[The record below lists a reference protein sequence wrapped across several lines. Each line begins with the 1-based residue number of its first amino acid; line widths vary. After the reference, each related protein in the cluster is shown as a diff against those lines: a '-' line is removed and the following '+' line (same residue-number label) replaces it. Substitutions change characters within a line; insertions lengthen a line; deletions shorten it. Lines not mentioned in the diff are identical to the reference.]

1 MWRALSCLLLAALLS
16 GCQDREARAETA
28 RLEARVA
35 ALEAQVGALKAAR
48 PDAAPGPDPDE
59 VVMRAAGQHCAND
72 LARVL
77 ETHRQ
82 DAGKYPSAREVRLPG
97 SCLDL
102 RVGWHT
108 LEPETYA
115 FGVSDVEGRPL
126 AQGRGP

>member
-1 MWRALSCLLLAALLS
+1 MWRVFPLLLPALLS

-28 RLEARVA
+28 RLAARVA
-35 ALEAQVGALKAAR
+35 ALEAQVQALGDAGSGAVSGSR
-48 PDAAPGPDPDE
+48 PDE

-72 LARVL
+72 LDRVL

-82 DAGKYPSAREVRLPG
+82 DAGSYPAARDVRLPE

-102 RVGWHT
+102 RVGWRD
-108 LEPETYA
+108 LKPQSYA
-115 FGVSDVEGRPL
+115 FSVADLEGRPL